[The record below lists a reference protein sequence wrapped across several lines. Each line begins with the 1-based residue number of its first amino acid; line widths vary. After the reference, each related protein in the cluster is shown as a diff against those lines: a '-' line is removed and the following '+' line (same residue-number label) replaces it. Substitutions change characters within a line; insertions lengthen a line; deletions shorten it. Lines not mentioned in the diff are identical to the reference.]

1 MEVIHSPDVA
11 RDFARSLRVD
21 GKTVGL
27 VPTMGALHQGHLSL
41 VRISR
46 DCCDATIATIFV
58 NPTQFAPHEDL
69 DRYPR
74 SLEQDCD
81 LLRAEGVAAV
91 FVPSRESMYPEGCTT
106 MVQPPAISRTL
117 EGVFRPEHFRG
128 VATIVLKLFQCL
140 PCDRAVFGRKD
151 YQQWK
156 VIEAMTGDLN
166 VGVEIMAGEIVR
178 EPDGLAMSSRNRYL
192 CPSDRARALR
202 LWEALGAASRAV
214 DDGQRDV
221 RALEDIMRQ
230 QLRASRRPGAEG
242 PGGVDKIDYA
252 VMVDAET
259 LTPLTDLDRPAVAL
273 IAARVGS
280 TRLIDNQ
287 VFTPPMIET
296 KRP

>member
-21 GKTVGL
+21 GKSVGL
-27 VPTMGALHQGHLSL
+27 VPTMGALHEGHLSL
-41 VRISR
+41 VRLSR
-46 DCCDATIATIFV
+46 DCCDATIASIFV
-58 NPTQFAPHEDL
+58 NPTQFAAHEDL
-69 DRYPR
+69 DKYPR

-91 FVPSRESMYPEGCTT
+91 FVPSKESMYPEGCTT
-106 MVQPPAISRTL
+106 MVQPPAISHTL
-117 EGVFRPEHFRG
+117 EGVFRPDHFRG

-156 VIEAMTGDLN
+156 VIEAMTRDLN

-178 EPDGLAMSSRNRYL
+178 ESDGLAMSSRNRYL
-192 CPSDRARALR
+192 RPSERARALR
-202 LWEALGAASRAV
+202 LSKALDAASRAV

-221 RALEDIMRQ
+221 RALEDVMRQ
-230 QLRASRRPGAEG
+230 QLRGSLTPGAEE

-252 VMVDAET
+252 VIVDAET
-259 LTPLTDLDRPAVAL
+259 LKPLLQLDRPAVAL

-280 TRLIDNQ
+280 TRLIDNH
-287 VFTPPMIET
+287 VLTPPLTEM

>member
-192 CPSDRARALR
+192 SPSDRARALR

-221 RALEDIMRQ
+221 RALENIMRQ
-230 QLRASRRPGAEG
+230 QLRASRTPGAEG